1 MGIIEDSLA
10 PGESVLIAA
19 RHHELIILTTVLYAM
34 MIGLVAEIVFFL
46 AVIFVQFL
54 SLGVGRLLVSIPADV
69 GVVWLYLA
77 GNLPFI
83 ICGLILGTLNYYGS
97 QVVLTNQRIFVKT
110 GVLRRHLVELSLN
123 PPRRF
128 RIFTPALG
136 RALGFKV
143 LLFARANDK
152 IQRVTFVDKANTFE
166 DWIAKRPTVRYDGQ
180 PGELETETRE
190 VPAPFFVEEMEDP
203 EAYTARLLRE
213 ASLHIEH
220 HNAAAARKIVERLL
234 QSSPENAN
242 VWYMAGYLAGS
253 PEKKRQ
259 AYERALEI
267 NPRHKRA
274 RQKLDA
280 LPDIATPD

>member
-10 PGESVLIAA
+10 PGESVLITA

-34 MIGLVAEIVFFL
+34 FIGLVAEIIFFL
-46 AVIFVQFL
+46 GVLVVQFI
-54 SLGVGRLLVSIPADV
+54 GFGTGRLLVSIPTDV
-69 GVVWLYLA
+69 SVVWLYLA

-97 QVVLTNQRIFVKT
+97 RVVLTNQRIFVKT
-110 GVLRRHLVELSLN
+110 GVLRRRLIELSLN

-128 RIFTPALG
+128 RIFAPPLG
-136 RALGFKV
+136 RVLGFKV

-152 IQRVTFVDKANTFE
+152 IQRVTFVDKSNTFE
-166 DWIAKRPTVRYDGQ
+166 EWIAKRPTVRYDGQ
-180 PGELETETRE
+180 PAEEETESRALS
-190 VPAPFFVEEMEDP
+190 APFIIDETEFPEE
-203 EAYTARLLRE
+203 YTSRLLRE

-220 HNAAAARKIVERLL
+220 HNLTAARKIVERLL
-234 QSSPENAN
+234 QSDPDNAN
-242 VWYMAGYLAGS
+242 VWYMAGYLSAS

-259 AYERALEI
+259 AYERALAI
-267 NPRHKRA
+267 NPRHRRA

-280 LPDIATPD
+280 LP